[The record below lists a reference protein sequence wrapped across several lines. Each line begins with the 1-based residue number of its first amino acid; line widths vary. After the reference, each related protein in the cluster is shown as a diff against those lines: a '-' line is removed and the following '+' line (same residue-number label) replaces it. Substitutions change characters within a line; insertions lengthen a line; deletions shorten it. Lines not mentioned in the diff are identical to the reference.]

1 MINEVITIIYWLGDW
16 NFINFQTSYSA
27 TGNKEL
33 KNIKSCNAAIST
45 DSNDTKCDVFRQL
58 PIVRLFQNRPR
69 DGRHL
74 AMLQPLER
82 PLSDNMLL
90 TKE

>member
-45 DSNDTKCDVFRQL
+45 DSNDTKCDVFSKSKNNL
-58 PIVRLFQNRPR
+58 LFVILFLDQIIC
-69 DGRHL
+69 D
-74 AMLQPLER
+74 
-82 PLSDNMLL
+82 
-90 TKE
+90 